1 MKAIATIDIIVI
13 VGYMV
18 LMVSLSFLF
27 HKLNKDEQEFFKGGN
42 KMPWW
47 IAGTSC
53 FMSSFSAWTFTGGA
67 GFAYS
72 HGIAAVLMYTMGG
85 ISYIIGAYWLAAVWR
100 RTRITSA
107 MEFLETRYGLAAHQ
121 FLSWTTVPFSILYCA
136 IFLYSISLIL
146 SYALKTNIQVVIL
159 ATGLVVLAYTVIGG
173 FWAVCVN
180 DMIQSLLLLG
190 TIVVVFVL
198 SLFYM
203 GDFTEFLSKADKL
216 DYFHLNLWE
225 GNNSWFYLLAFL
237 VNAVFANNSGSSA
250 QRYFAVRDEN
260 AAKKVALLSGF
271 LFIAGAVLWCV
282 PPMIARAGGLDVV
295 GPATALNFSKPGE
308 ASFIAIAMH
317 VLPTGL
323 VGMLIAA
330 IFAASVT
337 SIDATYN
344 YVAAI
349 LSRDVYQRVFHR
361 DASQRI
367 QVTIGRLSTLAIGVL
382 VIFIASFYASI
393 KDMGV
398 FEIMILVS
406 GLIVVPANVPVVIGL
421 VYKRTPGW
429 VAMLVLIAGLSV
441 GLIGNYVFQMD
452 WSLKELVTILFPF
465 CLFLFIVPG
474 HLTSLGRS
482 LAAWAFVALV
492 LGTVH
497 WAMGLN
503 WGVTAYALML
513 LPMGALLLVMPFF
526 NARRSEEYN
535 RRLDAFFEKLKRPID
550 PQAEGIADEEVGM
563 SSYRVIG
570 RITMGIGAAALVLMA
585 VTRLMGSWSGLGA
598 GLAFLGEAAIMFLLG
613 YGLVR
618 LGDYRRGLRKKN
630 RA

>member
-1 MKAIATIDIIVI
+1 MKAVAIIDVIVI
-13 VGYMV
+13 VGYLV
-18 LMVSLSFLF
+18 LMASLSFLF
-27 HKLNKDEQEFFKGGN
+27 HKVNKDEQEYFKGGN
-42 KMPWW
+42 KIPWW

-85 ISYIIGAYWLAAVWR
+85 ISYIIGAYWLAGVWR

-107 MEFLETRYGLAAHQ
+107 MEFLESRYGLATHQ
-121 FLSWTTVPFSILYCA
+121 FLSWTAVPFSILYCA

-146 SYALKTNIQVVIL
+146 SYALKMNIQVVIL
-159 ATGLVVLAYTVIGG
+159 VTGLVVLAYTVIGG

-180 DMIQSLLLLG
+180 DMIQSLMLLG

-198 SLFYM
+198 SLIHM
-203 GDFTEFLSKADKL
+203 GDFGNFLSRAQEL
-216 DYFHLNLWE
+216 DYFHLNIWE
-225 GNNSWFYLLAFL
+225 GNNSWFYLVAFL
-237 VNAVFANNSGSSA
+237 VNATFSNNSGSSA

-260 AAKKVALLSGF
+260 AARKVALLSGF
-271 LFIAGAVLWCV
+271 LFIAGAILWCV
-282 PPMIARAGGLDVV
+282 PPMIARASGLDVE
-295 GPATALNFSKPGE
+295 GPASALNFSKPGE

-317 VLPTGL
+317 LLPTGL

-361 DASQRI
+361 GASQKA
-367 QVTIGRLSTLAIGVL
+367 QVLIGRLSTLAIGVL

-393 KDMGV
+393 KEMGV

-421 VYKRTPGW
+421 LYKRTPSWAG
-429 VAMLVLIAGLSV
+429 MLVLTVGLSV
-441 GLIGNYVFQMD
+441 GLIGNYVFNMD
-452 WSLKELVTILFPF
+452 WSLKELVTILFPL

-474 HLTSLGRS
+474 YLTNIGRA
-482 LAAWAFVALV
+482 LAAWAVVALV
-492 LGTVH
+492 LGVVH
-497 WAMGLN
+497 LALGLS
-503 WGVTAYALML
+503 WGVSAYTLML
-513 LPMGALLLVMPFF
+513 LPMGALLLSMPFL
-526 NARRSEEYN
+526 NARQSEEYT
-535 RRLDAFFEKLKRPID
+535 RRRDDFFEKLNRPID
-550 PQAEGIADEEVGM
+550 PEAEGIVDEEAGM

-570 RITMGIGAAALVLMA
+570 RITMGIGGAALVLM
-585 VTRLMGSWSGLGA
+585 VITRLMGSWSGLGP
-598 GLAFLGEAAIMFLLG
+598 GLAFIGEAAIMFFLG
-613 YGLVR
+613 YGLTR
-618 LGDYRRGLRKKN
+618 LGDYRKRLREKN
-630 RA
+630 PA